1 MLAGI
6 FTISLTR
13 IMLSLIFRKIDQDF
27 LRWRGINVETCKCGP
42 SSMRLGIWTPLPHT
56 IRAEPAMEEGVRQVK
71 TRGDGGADKSFE
83 FALEVVS
90 KGEALGFDITLIAE
104 RLLGPDLE
112 AWMLTAAL
120 AARTKTIQIMPA
132 VYPGMITPQMAA
144 KMGATLDRITGGRF
158 AINVVNGWY
167 QKEFELFSNGGWIA
181 SSEARYNRMNE
192 FVQVL
197 KGLWTEEHLT
207 FRGEFFQADDATLPM
222 KPVRAPHPPIYTASR
237 TDSGKDVIAQHCDL
251 WFVNY
256 VADYRKYEENFAAVR
271 RDIVDLTERTR
282 HFGRKLAFG
291 MSAHIICADTLG
303 EAHARADELESY
315 GQRDRISS
323 TAARGLGACLVGTP
337 DLISERM
344 RRYEDIG
351 VELFLLNFHPM
362 LPGLE
367 IFARSVMPLLPA
379 IGSGPRLAR
388 LA

>member
-1 MLAGI
+1 
-6 FTISLTR
+6 
-13 IMLSLIFRKIDQDF
+13 
-27 LRWRGINVETCKCGP
+27 
-42 SSMRLGIWTPLPHT
+42 MRLGIWTPLPHT
-56 IRAEPAMEEGVRQVK
+56 IRAEPVMEEGVRQVK

-83 FALEVVS
+83 FALDVVA
-90 KGEALGFDITLIAE
+90 KGEAHGFDITLIAE

-120 AARTKTIQIMPA
+120 AARTRTIQIMPA
-132 VYPGMITPQMAA
+132 VYPGMITPQLAA
-144 KMGATLDRITGGRF
+144 KMGATLDRISGGRF

-197 KGLWTEEHLT
+197 KGLWTEDHFT
-207 FRGEFFQADDATLPM
+207 FHGEFFKVDDATLPI
-222 KPVRAPHPPIYTASR
+222 KPVRVPHPPIYTASR

-256 VADYRKYEENFAAVR
+256 VADYRKYEEAFAAVR
-271 RDIVDLTERTR
+271 RDISDLTERGR
-282 HFGRKLAFG
+282 HFGRNLAFG
-291 MSAHIICADTLG
+291 MSAHVVCADTLG

-337 DLISERM
+337 DLIAERM

-367 IFARSVMPLLPA
+367 TFARSVMPLLPA
-379 IGSGPRLAR
+379 IGAGPRLAR

>member
-1 MLAGI
+1 M
-6 FTISLTR
+6 
-13 IMLSLIFRKIDQDF
+13 D
-27 LRWRGINVETCKCGP
+27 
-42 SSMRLGIWTPLPHT
+42 
-56 IRAEPAMEEGVRQVK
+56 EGVRQVK

-120 AARTKTIQIMPA
+120 AARTRTIQVMPA
-132 VYPGMITPQMAA
+132 VYPGMITPQLAA

-167 QKEFELFSNGGWIA
+167 QAEFELFSNGGWIA

-197 KGLWTEEHLT
+197 KGLWSEDHFT
-207 FRGEFFQADDATLPM
+207 FRGDFFKAEDATLPM
-222 KPVRAPHPPIYTASR
+222 KPVQLPHPPIYTASR
-237 TDSGKDVIAQHCDL
+237 TDAGKDVIAQHCDL

-256 VADYRKYEENFAAVR
+256 LADYRKYEENFAVIKH
-271 RDIVDLTERTR
+271 DIAGLTERAT
-282 HFGRKLAFG
+282 HFDRKLSFG
-291 MSAHIICADTLG
+291 MSAHVICADTVK
-303 EAHARADELESY
+303 EAHARADELEAY
-315 GQRDRISS
+315 GRRDRVSS

-337 DLISERM
+337 ELIAERM
-344 RRYEDIG
+344 RRYEAIG

-367 IFARSVMPLLPA
+367 TFARWVMPLLPA
-379 IGSGPRLAR
+379 VGTHVRLAQP
-388 LA
+388 A

>member
-1 MLAGI
+1 
-6 FTISLTR
+6 
-13 IMLSLIFRKIDQDF
+13 
-27 LRWRGINVETCKCGP
+27 
-42 SSMRLGIWTPLPHT
+42 MRLGIWTPLPHT
-56 IRAEPAMEEGVRQVK
+56 IRAEPAMDEGVRQVK
-71 TRGDGGADKSFE
+71 TRGDGGTDKSFE

-120 AARTKTIQIMPA
+120 AARTRTIQVMPA
-132 VYPGMITPQMAA
+132 VYPGMITPQLAA

-167 QKEFELFSNGGWIA
+167 QTEFELFSNGGWIA

-197 KGLWTEEHLT
+197 KGLWSDDHFT
-207 FRGEFFQADDATLPM
+207 FPGEFFQAEDATLPM
-222 KPVRAPHPPIYTASR
+222 KPVRLPHPPIYTASR
-237 TDSGKDVIAQHCDL
+237 TDAGKDVIARHCDL

-256 VADYRKYEENFAAVR
+256 VADYRKYEENFAVIK
-271 RDIVDLTERTR
+271 RDIAGLTERAT
-282 HFGRKLAFG
+282 HFGRNLAFG
-291 MSAHIICADTLG
+291 MSAHVICAETMR
-303 EAHARADELESY
+303 EAYARADELKAY
-315 GQRDRISS
+315 GQRDRVSS

-337 DLISERM
+337 QLIAERM

-367 IFARSVMPLLPA
+367 TFAKSVMPLLP
-379 IGSGPRLAR
+379 LANAHAP
-388 LA
+388 LAQLA

>member
-1 MLAGI
+1 MEAGI
-6 FTISLTR
+6 
-13 IMLSLIFRKIDQDF
+13 
-27 LRWRGINVETCKCGP
+27 
-42 SSMRLGIWTPLPHT
+42 
-56 IRAEPAMEEGVRQVK
+56 RQVT
-71 TRGDGGADKSFE
+71 TRGDGNPDKSFQ
-83 FALEVVS
+83 FALDVVS
-90 KGEALGFDITLIAE
+90 RGEALGFDITLIAE

-132 VYPGMITPQMAA
+132 VYPGMVTPQLAA

-181 SSEARYNRMNE
+181 SSDARYNRMEE
-192 FVQVL
+192 FVRVL
-197 KGLWTEEHLT
+197 RGLWSEDHFT
-207 FRGEFFQADDATLPM
+207 FQGEFFRAEDATLPM
-222 KPVRAPHPPIYTASR
+222 KPVRVPHPPIYTASR
-237 TDSGKDVIAQHCDL
+237 TDSGKDVIAEHCDL

-256 VADYRKYEENFAAVR
+256 QADYRRYDENIGAIR
-271 RDIVDLTERTR
+271 QDIADLAERAK

-291 MSAHIICADTLG
+291 MSAHVICTDAAA
-303 EAHARADELESY
+303 EAHARADALAAY
-315 GQRDRISS
+315 GQRDRVSS

-337 DLISERM
+337 ELIAERM

-367 IFARSVMPLLPA
+367 TFAERVMPLLPP
-379 IGSGPRLAR
+379 IGTAPRLAR
-388 LA
+388 PA

>member
-1 MLAGI
+1 
-6 FTISLTR
+6 
-13 IMLSLIFRKIDQDF
+13 
-27 LRWRGINVETCKCGP
+27 
-42 SSMRLGIWTPLPHT
+42 MRLGIWTPLPHT
-56 IRAEPAMEEGVRQVK
+56 IRAEPAMDEGVRQVK
-71 TRGDGGADKSFE
+71 TRGDTKADKSFE

-120 AARTKTIQIMPA
+120 AARTRTIQVMPA
-132 VYPGMITPQMAA
+132 VYPGMITPQLAA

-167 QKEFELFSNGGWIA
+167 QTEFELFSNGGWIA

-197 KGLWTEEHLT
+197 KGLWTDDHFT
-207 FRGEFFQADDATLPM
+207 FRGEFFQAADATLPM
-222 KPVRAPHPPIYTASR
+222 KPVRQPHPPIYTASR
-237 TDSGKDVIAQHCDL
+237 TDSGKDVIARYCDL

-256 VADYRKYEENFAAVR
+256 VADYRKYEQNFAVVR
-271 RDIVDLTERTR
+271 RDIADLTERALS
-282 HFGRKLAFG
+282 FSRKLAFG
-291 MSAHIICADTLG
+291 MSAHVICADTLK
-303 EAHARADELESY
+303 EAHAHADELESY

-323 TAARGLGACLVGTP
+323 TAARGLGACLVGTS
-337 DLISERM
+337 DLIAERM
-344 RRYEDIG
+344 RRYEDVG

-367 IFARSVMPLLPA
+367 TFARSVMPLLPLTSA
-379 IGSGPRLAR
+379 NAR
-388 LA
+388 LAQRV